1 MKGKLLPQTGLIGI
15 FLTLLDQ
22 LSKWWA
28 LQNFTEPFDVTSFFS
43 FRYEQ
48 NYGIAWSIWIPM
60 PLLIVLHTALVIA
73 IPVFAYK
80 NLDMRKNVSQFITA
94 LVLGGALGN
103 LYDRIFRGFV
113 VDFIA
118 FSFWPVFNL
127 ADAFLCIGIFLFV
140 AFYGKIKRVS

>member
-1 MKGKLLPQTGLIGI
+1 MKLKKLPQTALIGI
-15 FLTLLDQ
+15 FLALLDQ
-22 LSKWWA
+22 ITKWWA
-28 LQNFTEPFDVTSFFS
+28 LQSFQTPIAITSFFS
-43 FRYEQ
+43 LRYEQ

-60 PLLIVLHTALVIA
+60 PLLIILHIGLLIA

-80 NLDMRKNVSQFITA
+80 NLNMQKNSSVFITA
-94 LVLGGALGN
+94 LVIGGALGN

-113 VDFIA
+113 IDFIA

-140 AFYGKIKRVS
+140 AFYGKIKRV

>member
-1 MKGKLLPQTGLIGI
+1 MKLPKLPQT
-15 FLTLLDQ
+15 TLLGVALALIDQ
-22 LSKWWA
+22 ISKWLA
-28 LQNFTEPFDVTSFFS
+28 LQSLQNPLDITTFFS
-43 FRYEQ
+43 LRYEQ

-60 PLLIVLHTALVIA
+60 PLLIILHFVLLVA

-80 NLDMRKNVSQFITA
+80 NLDMRKNLSVLITA
-94 LVLGGALGN
+94 FIMGGALGN
-103 LYDRIFRGFV
+103 LYDRVLRGFV

-140 AFYGKIKRVS
+140 AFYGKIKRV